1 MVEHGGMFYLFY
13 SGGIYTNATYAV
25 GVARAATPHEPMTK
39 LSNPILETNAD
50 WVGPGHCSITLGLS
64 GQTAIV
70 YHAWKADCVGSAGC
84 SRWLMLD
91 AITWGTNGWPSV
103 ALGPSSNT
111 RPLF

>member
-13 SGGIYTNATYAV
+13 SGGIYTRAYRASICSASAPRSGGRSPIAV
-25 GVARAATPHEPMTK
+25 QSAGWWT
-39 LSNPILETNAD
+39 
-50 WVGPGHCSITLGLS
+50 GHCSITAGLS

-70 YHAWKADCVGSAGC
+70 YHAWKADCVGTGC

-103 ALGPSSNT
+103 VLGPSSST